1 MSIDH
6 REFFRFPDDYSLG
19 PLPLHNSRSFLVGIR
34 FIRKTDESYFL
45 VPDVTRNIGV
55 RPGSFGY
62 SLDIGIRSHLFRIPY
77 CYRSRTDGHCN
88 LIYYTSSVG
97 LRCCIAH
104 QDIVFGNFK
113 AASYCLEQRRQRR
126 VLRNFMHVESDFF
139 VAYDCRLHSE
149 GKSSLEHPCYS
160 GRNCCPTRGPLFISS
175 GLGSIK
181 VHRRLWIADCSTAG
195 SSISCN
201 LCRRDFLLL
210 GFDSGYDRCFENPD
224 EHSDDLDFVR
234 TIRS

>member
-6 REFFRFPDDYSLG
+6 QELFQSPDDYSLA

-34 FIRKTDESYFL
+34 FVRTTDESYFL
-45 VPDVTRNIGV
+45 VPDVIRSIGV
-55 RPGSFGY
+55 RPDSSDY
-62 SLDIGIRSHLFRIPY
+62 NLDIGIRSHFIRIPY
-77 CYRSRTDGHCN
+77 CYRSRTDGHRN

-104 QDIVFGNFK
+104 QGIVFGNFK

-126 VLRNFMHVESDFF
+126 VLRNFMRVKSDFF
-139 VAYDCRLHSE
+139 VVYDRRLHSE

-160 GRNCCPTRGPLFISS
+160 GRNCYPTRGPLFISS

-181 VHRRLWIADCSTAG
+181 VHRHLWTAGCSTA
-195 SSISCN
+195 SLSISCN
-201 LCRRDFLLL
+201 LCRRDFLL
-210 GFDSGYDRCFENPD
+210 
-224 EHSDDLDFVR
+224 
-234 TIRS
+234 